1 MKWSENSVSIL
12 FLLVVAAVS
21 ISPVIFP
28 DYSRELEQVIQENI
42 QTFGVWGPIAMIV
55 LLVLAT
61 IFSPIPNSLIIIAMG
76 ATYGLIGGTII
87 AIIGA
92 SLASSFAFFLARKF
106 GEQLVERF
114 FPKTHFLHRF
124 LTNNAFPTIFILRLI
139 PSVSFD
145 MVSYGVGL
153 TKIPFRTFFIASFLG
168 TIPGIISYVLI
179 GAGLTNDNSLSWA
192 GVSLYGGLVILGFY
206 LSHKMGLFSNG
217 EKEEPAKKKRV
228 KKWGKK

>member
-1 MKWSENSVSIL
+1 MKWSENIGSVL

-28 DYSRELEQVIQENI
+28 DYSRELAQIIQENI
-42 QTFGVWGPIAMIV
+42 QTFGVWGPVAMVV
-55 LLVLAT
+55 LLIIAT

-76 ATYGLIGGTII
+76 ATYGPIWGTVI

-92 SLASSFAFFLARKF
+92 TLASSFAFFLARKF
-106 GEQLVERF
+106 GEQFVERF

-124 LTNNAFPTIFILRLI
+124 LTKNAFPTIFILRLI

-153 TKIPFRTFFIASFLG
+153 TKIPFHTFITASFLG
-168 TIPGIISYVLI
+168 TIPGLISYVLI
-179 GAGLTNDNSLSWA
+179 GAGLTGENAISWA
-192 GVSLYGGLVILGFY
+192 GVSMYGALVILGFY
-206 LSHKMGLFSNG
+206 LSHKMGLFSN
-217 EKEEPAKKKRV
+217 EKKKE
-228 KKWGKK
+228 

>member
-1 MKWSENSVSIL
+1 MKWSENIASIL
-12 FLLVVAAVS
+12 FLLAVAAVS

-28 DYSRELEQVIQENI
+28 EFSKDMAQVIQDNI
-42 QTFGVWGPIAMIV
+42 QSFGVWGPIAMV
-55 LLVLAT
+55 ALLIIAT

-76 ATYGLIGGTII
+76 ATYGPVWGSML
-87 AIIGA
+87 AIVGA

-114 FPKTHFLHRF
+114 FPKTHFLHVF

-153 TKIPFRTFFIASFLG
+153 TKIPFRTFFVASFLG
-168 TIPGIISYVLI
+168 TIPGLISYVLI
-179 GAGLTNDNSLSWA
+179 GAGLTSDNTFSWI
-192 GVSLYGGLVILGFY
+192 GVAMYGGLVILGFF
-206 LSHKMGLFSNG
+206 LSHRMGLFSNG
-217 EKEEPAKKKRV
+217 KETKK
-228 KKWGKK
+228 